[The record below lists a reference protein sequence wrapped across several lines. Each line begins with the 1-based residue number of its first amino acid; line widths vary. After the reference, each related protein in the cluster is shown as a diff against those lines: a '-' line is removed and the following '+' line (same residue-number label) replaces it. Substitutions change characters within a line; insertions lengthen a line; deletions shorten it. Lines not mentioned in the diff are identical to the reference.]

1 MYCRVPDDPRGRLT
15 HRAGYAARGVR
26 LTRVM
31 TTIGRRF
38 NWKRFRRPAPESGQN
53 ILRTG
58 SLRWRPHYAL
68 RRPGVGRGPMIKQ
81 RTFPHVLQA
90 MLVLGLALATAMP
103 ALAQERERER
113 ERREYRTQRDE
124 EPRQANRPARR
135 ESVDRPRPQSA
146 PLREPARR
154 AQRDQA
160 HQPPRAVAQP
170 RPRQLQEAPDRPPH
184 MAT

>member
-38 NWKRFRRPAPESGQN
+38 NWKRFRRPAPESGQD

-68 RRPGVGRGPMIKQ
+68 RRPGVGRDRKST
-81 RTFPHVLQA
+81 RLNSSHVKIS
-90 MLVLGLALATAMP
+90 
-103 ALAQERERER
+103 
-113 ERREYRTQRDE
+113 Y
-124 EPRQANRPARR
+124 
-135 ESVDRPRPQSA
+135 
-146 PLREPARR
+146 
-154 AQRDQA
+154 
-160 HQPPRAVAQP
+160 AVFC
-170 RPRQLQEAPDRPPH
+170 LKKK
-184 MAT
+184 